1 MAVVEELLAAAKQV
15 AAEADVYHVSFE
27 ETPVAFEGNQ
37 LKSIL
42 TRQSEG
48 IALRLVKDGRIGF
61 ASAMGAQSWQEILDH
76 ALETAQFGA
85 EARFHLPGAAA
96 FPVLSVYDAA
106 VSEYPL
112 DRMVE
117 SGQRAI
123 DLVLAANS
131 EIVCDA
137 TLVKRVTDLRL
148 LNTAGFDATYRKTG
162 YTARIEGTLVRGT
175 DMLFV
180 GDRLVSCSPIPTL
193 DDLAAETVRQ
203 LELAR
208 DTVPAPQ
215 GQVPVVFTP
224 RGFAQ
229 AFMPALS
236 QGFSGRTVAQK
247 ASPLTEKLGQLAFDK
262 RLTLIDDP
270 TQPMAPGS
278 RPFDDEGVPSQRL
291 ALVEQGML
299 QRFFYD
305 LQSAGLAGATSTGSA
320 QRGVGTLPA
329 PGLSTLMVQP
339 GQGSFEELLADIQEG
354 LVVEEMLGAT
364 QGNVLGG
371 DFGGNVLLGYKVER
385 GRIVGRVKD
394 TMVAG
399 NVYTILGDLAGL
411 GGEPRWVGGSVF
423 APPIVTLQATV
434 STKA

>member
-1 MAVVEELLAAAKQV
+1 MTWAV
-15 AAEADVYHVSFE
+15 
-27 ETPVAFEGNQ
+27 
-37 LKSIL
+37 
-42 TRQSEG
+42 
-48 IALRLVKDGRIGF
+48 
-61 ASAMGAQSWQEILDH
+61 
-76 ALETAQFGA
+76 
-85 EARFHLPGAAA
+85 
-96 FPVLSVYDAA
+96 
-106 VSEYPL
+106 
-112 DRMVE
+112 
-117 SGQRAI
+117 
-123 DLVLAANS
+123 
-131 EIVCDA
+131 
-137 TLVKRVTDLRL
+137 
-148 LNTAGFDATYRKTG
+148 
-162 YTARIEGTLVRGT
+162 
-175 DMLFV
+175 
-180 GDRLVSCSPIPTL
+180 
-193 DDLAAETVRQ
+193 ETVRQ

-299 QRFFYD
+299 QGFFYD

-320 QRGVGTLPA
+320 HRGVGTLPA

-399 NVYTILGDLAGL
+399 NVYTILSDLAGL
-411 GGEPRWVGGSVF
+411 DGEPRWVGGSVF

>member
-1 MAVVEELLAAAKQV
+1 M
-15 AAEADVYHVSFE
+15 
-27 ETPVAFEGNQ
+27 
-37 LKSIL
+37 
-42 TRQSEG
+42 
-48 IALRLVKDGRIGF
+48 
-61 ASAMGAQSWQEILDH
+61 QSWQEILDH

-85 EARFHLPGAAA
+85 EARFHLPGAAS
-96 FPVLSVYDAA
+96 FPVLSVYDAT

-123 DLVLAANS
+123 DQVLAANP

-148 LNTAGFDATYRKTG
+148 LNSAGFDATYRKTG

-247 ASPLTEKLGQLAFDK
+247 ASPSDREAGPACLRQAVDPHRPIPPSPWRRASAALR
-262 RLTLIDDP
+262 RLRRASASANHARRAVCDAPTL
-270 TQPMAPGS
+270 
-278 RPFDDEGVPSQRL
+278 
-291 ALVEQGML
+291 LV
-299 QRFFYD
+299 
-305 LQSAGLAGATSTGSA
+305 
-320 QRGVGTLPA
+320 
-329 PGLSTLMVQP
+329 
-339 GQGSFEELLADIQEG
+339 
-354 LVVEEMLGAT
+354 
-364 QGNVLGG
+364 
-371 DFGGNVLLGYKVER
+371 
-385 GRIVGRVKD
+385 
-394 TMVAG
+394 
-399 NVYTILGDLAGL
+399 
-411 GGEPRWVGGSVF
+411 
-423 APPIVTLQATV
+423 
-434 STKA
+434 